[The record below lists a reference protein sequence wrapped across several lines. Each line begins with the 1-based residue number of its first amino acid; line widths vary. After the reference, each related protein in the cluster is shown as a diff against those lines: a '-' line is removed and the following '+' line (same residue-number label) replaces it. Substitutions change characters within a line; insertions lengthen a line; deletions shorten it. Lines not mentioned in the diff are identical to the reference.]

1 MVAHSRFRPNTDI
14 NMMVPEHTGN
24 MQLGVRYGERSVT
37 RALNPSAT
45 AEKPQSVPAGTV
57 ERDQNLEEIEDVGA
71 LDEPD

>member
-1 MVAHSRFRPNTDI
+1 
-14 NMMVPEHTGN
+14 

-37 RALNPSAT
+37 RVLNPSVT

-71 LDEPD
+71 LDESDRGSWGVGTSGSTRIRA